1 MKYRYIFFDLDGT
14 LSDSAMG
21 ITKSVAFALEKFGIY
36 ENYENL
42 GYFVGPPLADTFK
55 EKFKMNDNEVDM
67 AIKYFR
73 ERFSSEGIFENKPYA
88 GVETLL
94 ADLKKAG
101 KKLILATSKPELF
114 AKQIIDRYGFSDYF
128 DFIGG
133 ANMDEKTMMK
143 KSDVMRYCVE
153 NLKLSNEDIPFCIM
167 VGDRRYDA
175 EGARTLNI
183 KTVGVSYGYGTE
195 DELKIAGVIKICKSV
210 EELKKYL
217 LE

>member
-133 ANMDEKTMMK
+133 ANLDEKTMMK

-175 EGARTLNI
+175 DGARTLNI